1 MGSEELD
8 TQQASGEEADEK
20 APLESALDLPGAG
33 PVPLDVRDIPLD
45 EIAEL
50 ENIRPTYH
58 GIEGLAETMHLEG
71 QLQPCLVRPAP
82 EDATHGKP
90 YELIFGYRRKR
101 AAEYLRERGIE
112 GWETLRCEVR
122 EVEGQ
127 GQLAKTIVE
136 NFQREELSP
145 VAEARA
151 MLALK
156 HSQDPPLSNAEVA
169 RQLGCDPSHVSHR
182 ISMLIGL
189 ALPEQRAK
197 ALPEAM
203 LEHERKERKAE
214 SGSVEE
220 RAEEAKVSHEL
231 DLDAEPQPSGELE
244 KAEEQKPRVDILEMV
259 DRGEISA
266 SAAEV
271 IASLDD
277 REQQEKLA
285 VLTKR
290 HGWSVKKVASWAAD
304 VKEHKLDE
312 GLDADLGPVE
322 MVQIEDAVE
331 MPRLVPRSNLSEGE
345 LERLNV
351 YILLRNGMDRE
362 VLDYLEEEKGYPYE
376 RLWDYVRALDPDE
389 VAELKRRLIYRY
401 IGAAHRFHSWEASLR
416 EDVESTD
423 PDELEAAQGG
433 GSGPLELPRGREEED

>member
-1 MGSEELD
+1 MSEEPD
-8 TQQASGEEADEK
+8 TQQTADAEENGEER
-20 APLESALDLPGAG
+20 LESALELPGAEKA
-33 PVPLDVRDIPLD
+33 PLDVRDIPLD
-45 EIAEL
+45 DIAEL

-82 EDATHGKP
+82 ADAPHGKP
-90 YELIFGYRRKR
+90 FELIFGYRRKR
-101 AAEYLRERGIE
+101 AAEYLREQGID

-122 EVEGQ
+122 EVEGA
-127 GQLAKTIVE
+127 GQLAQTIVE

-182 ISMLIGL
+182 IAMLTRL

-203 LEHERKERKAE
+203 LEHERREKAKA
-214 SGSVEE
+214 GSIEAQ
-220 RAEEAKVSHEL
+220 AEEAQVSHEI
-231 DLDAEPQPSGELE
+231 DLDAEESDATQQAEE
-244 KAEEQKPRVDILEMV
+244 RAEEQKPRVDILEMV
-259 DRGEISA
+259 DRGDISA

-277 REQQEKLA
+277 RDQQEKLA
-285 VLTKR
+285 LLTKR
-290 HGWSVKKVASWAAD
+290 HGWSVKKVAAWAAD

-312 GLDADLGPVE
+312 GDDQDMGPVE
-322 MVQIEDAVE
+322 MVQVEDVVD
-331 MPRLVPRSNLSEGE
+331 MPRLIPRSSLSEEE
-345 LERLNV
+345 LERLGV

-362 VLDYLEEEKGYPYE
+362 VLDYLEEEMGYSYE
-376 RLWDYVRALDPDE
+376 RLWDYVRELDPAE

-401 IGAAHRFHSWEASLR
+401 LAAAHRYHQWEASLR
-416 EDVESTD
+416 DDVESLD
-423 PDELEAAQGG
+423 PEELEAGV
-433 GSGPLELPRGREEED
+433 SGLLELPRGRGEEA